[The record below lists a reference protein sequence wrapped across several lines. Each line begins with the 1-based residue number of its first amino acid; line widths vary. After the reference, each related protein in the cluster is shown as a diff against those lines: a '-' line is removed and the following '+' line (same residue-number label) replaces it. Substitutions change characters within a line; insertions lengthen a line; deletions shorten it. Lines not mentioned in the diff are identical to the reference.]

1 MWKFCH
7 ITRWGYLN
15 GKNLGFL
22 MHWKMWSRRPK
33 SRWNMHGKSL
43 FPVINPDCMN
53 RRDIC
58 KKAAVKFHQ
67 TKRMGHMH
75 KKIAVKSHQTKR
87 VGHMC
92 KKIAEISRQ
101 KKKEGHRSKEKLY
114 MSQQYRWSG
123 HKDKEKQYMSQ
134 QHQ

>member
-1 MWKFCH
+1 
-7 ITRWGYLN
+7 
-15 GKNLGFL
+15 
-22 MHWKMWSRRPK
+22 
-33 SRWNMHGKSL
+33 
-43 FPVINPDCMN
+43 
-53 RRDIC
+53 
-58 KKAAVKFHQ
+58 
-67 TKRMGHMH
+67 MH

-134 QHQ
+134 QQNKRTIGSRKSCVDLIFHPPPKKTQKRMRSRKENIRKNKS

>member
-1 MWKFCH
+1 
-7 ITRWGYLN
+7 
-15 GKNLGFL
+15 
-22 MHWKMWSRRPK
+22 
-33 SRWNMHGKSL
+33 
-43 FPVINPDCMN
+43 
-53 RRDIC
+53 
-58 KKAAVKFHQ
+58 
-67 TKRMGHMH
+67 MH

-123 HKDKEKQYMSQ
+123 HKDKEKLYMSRQ
-134 QHQ
+134 QNKRTIGSRKSCVDLIFHPSPQKKLKKECVAEKKT